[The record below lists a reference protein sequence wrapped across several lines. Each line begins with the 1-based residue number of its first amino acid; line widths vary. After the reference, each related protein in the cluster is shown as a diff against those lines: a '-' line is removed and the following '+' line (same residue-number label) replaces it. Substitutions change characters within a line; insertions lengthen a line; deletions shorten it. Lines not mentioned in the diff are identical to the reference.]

1 MIPPLDHR
9 ARLCPCSP
17 AKKNRKSKVG
27 HPSWLLQSN
36 LKQFT
41 SKVKARV
48 GMVADSRFEEN
59 FGLLEDEIYDEN
71 AGKSNICL
79 KGKGIWVVYPRK
91 DRIGRKCS

>member
-1 MIPPLDHR
+1 MSRDPTTGPQSETLSLLPR
-9 ARLCPCSP
+9 Q
-17 AKKNRKSKVG
+17 KKNRKSKVG
-27 HPSWLLQSN
+27 HPNTN